1 MKVGWRCAPTEFYLF
16 LVLDITVK
24 CMIKR
29 FTRSLWI
36 VALVAF
42 AFACSEDDPL
52 PRSTVDFINEI
63 AEVGRPV
70 MFDNLSLNADR
81 YEWTFSDGQTSDAIS
96 PSITFD
102 EPGEVKVVLKA
113 FTKDNQIDSVVR
125 DITIRQ
131 RYLVGYSVNIYPTKD
146 GTEDWDPGEAD
157 PEDAFPDIFVQFSVN
172 KANLTDEE
180 FANSVFDGPFTNVD
194 VSSFSVEVTDDIIL
208 TNVTEGWGF
217 ALFEFDDNDETIT
230 TDDDFTF
237 MAGVGFNPVLSPTVK
252 SEDGESGFIT
262 IFSPGDA
269 DDPAFGVDLFFELR

>member
-1 MKVGWRCAPTEFYLF
+1 
-16 LVLDITVK
+16 
-24 CMIKR
+24 MIKK

-52 PRSTVDFINEI
+52 PRSTVDFVNEI
-63 AEVGRPV
+63 AEVGKPV

-81 YEWTFSDGQTSDAIS
+81 YEWTFSDGKTSDAIS

-102 EPGEVKVVLKA
+102 EPGEIKVVLKA
-113 FTKDNQIDSVVR
+113 FTKDNQVDSVVR

-131 RYLVGYSVNIYPTKD
+131 RFLVGYSVNVYPTKD
-146 GTEDWDPGEAD
+146 GAADWDPGEAD
-157 PEDAFPDIFVQFSVN
+157 PADAFPDIFVQFSVN

-180 FANSVFDGPFTNVD
+180 FANSVFDGPFANVN
-194 VSSFSVEVTDDIIL
+194 VASFSVDVTDDIIL
-208 TNVTEGWGF
+208 TNASVGWGF
-217 ALFEFDDNDETIT
+217 ALFEFDDNDESIT
-230 TDDDFTF
+230 TDDEFTF
-237 MAGVGFNPVLSPTVK
+237 MAGVGFNPVLSPTIK

-269 DDPAFGVDLFFELR
+269 DNPAFGVDLFFELR